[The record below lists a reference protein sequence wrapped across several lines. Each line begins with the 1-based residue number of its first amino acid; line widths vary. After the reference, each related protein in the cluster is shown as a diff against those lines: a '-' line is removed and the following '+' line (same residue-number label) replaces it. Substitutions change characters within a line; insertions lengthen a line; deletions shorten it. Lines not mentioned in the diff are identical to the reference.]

1 MTVEPQSN
9 RCLKNKIFYDHG
21 EVTAYGTNPT
31 GGHCG
36 FKELPSE
43 QAKKYFVAISSQD
56 MDGWKD
62 GLYCGACVRLKY
74 TDGKV
79 QILILLVTQI
89 SNSSLGTYWLHS

>member
-1 MTVEPQSN
+1 MHKICLDPSGS
-9 RCLKNKIFYDHG
+9 CLKDKIFYDHG

-36 FKELPSE
+36 FKELPSA
-43 QAKKYFVAISSQD
+43 QANKYFVAISSQD
-56 MDGWKD
+56 TEGWTD

-79 QILILLVTQI
+79 RYIIKDLSIE
-89 SNSSLGTYWLHS
+89 